1 MVSISP
7 KGMGM
12 TTSKPKHLHWMKQVR
27 VPAAASL
34 AVTPMRAS
42 LPTPRERLVAALAD
56 RPRTVAQL
64 AQTFGLSQP
73 TMLEQVRRA
82 LRDGLVVEVQ
92 VAEEE
97 RRFSSERYYS
107 PAVPVVREPDRELLQ
122 SACRALADDV
132 AAAVS
137 KNRGDVQAAFA
148 MTHLAREGWEF
159 GDVLPYLHEMI
170 SRLVSERVDGF
181 QQGVPVPPHGLAWV
195 EDIPE
200 MDIEPMPR
208 EEETA

>member
-1 MVSISP
+1 
-7 KGMGM
+7 M
-12 TTSKPKHLHWMKQVR
+12 TTSTPKQLHWVKQVR
-27 VPAAASL
+27 VPATDSPVLRPIPA
-34 AVTPMRAS
+34 TG
-42 LPTPRERLVAALAD
+42 PTPRERLVAALAD

-82 LRDGLVVEVQ
+82 FRDGLIVEVQ

-97 RRFSSERYYS
+97 RRFPSERYYA

-122 SACRALADDV
+122 SACRALADAV
-132 AAAVS
+132 ATAVAT
-137 KNRGDVQAAFA
+137 NRADVQAAFA

-159 GDVLPYLHEMI
+159 DDLRPYLHDMI
-170 SRLVSERVDGF
+170 SRLVTERVG
-181 QQGVPVPPHGLAWV
+181 GCRHGASNPPHGLAWV
-195 EDIPE
+195 EDISV
-200 MDIEPMPR
+200 IETQPTQP

>member
-1 MVSISP
+1 MTNSTP
-7 KGMGM
+7 KQ
-12 TTSKPKHLHWMKQVR
+12 LHWVKQVQ
-27 VPAAASL
+27 VPASASPVPRPL
-34 AVTPMRAS
+34 PVTV
-42 LPTPRERLVAALAD
+42 PTPRERLVATLAD

-64 AQTFGLSQP
+64 AHTFGLSQP

-82 LRDGLVVEVQ
+82 LRDGLIVEVQ

-97 RRFSSERYYS
+97 RRFPSERYYA

-122 SACRALADDV
+122 SACRALANDV
-132 AAAVS
+132 AAALT

-159 GDVLPYLHEMI
+159 NAVWPYLHEMI
-170 SRLVSERVDGF
+170 SRLVSEQVDGF
-181 QQGVPVPPHGLAWV
+181 HTGTAIPPHGLAWV

-200 MDIEPMPR
+200 IDMEPTQS